1 MNYEYK
7 VVGAPEKPRRVR
19 GAKSGSDRLA
29 VAFEEVLREEAVD
42 GWEYLRTD
50 TLPITEKTSWFAH
63 PREVRR
69 AVMVFRRPV
78 DAVWQRPAGE
88 ARQEPAQSP
97 DQSPAQSPA
106 QSPTQSP
113 DGRREPSLGPA
124 PRQASGPEPSLGAN
138 PDRRLAEIVRGPG
151 AGPKES

>member
-7 VVGAPEKPRRVR
+7 VVGAPEKPKRVR
-19 GAKSGSDRLA
+19 GARNASDRVA
-29 VAFEEVLREEAVD
+29 AAFEETLQEHAVE

-50 TLPITEKTSWFAH
+50 TLPVTEKASWLAH

-78 DAVWQRPAGE
+78 DAVWQRPARG
-88 ARQEPAQSP
+88 ASQESAPHETAPQQPAKTP
-97 DQSPAQSPA
+97 GA
-106 QSPTQSP
+106 
-113 DGRREPSLGPA
+113 RREPSVGPG
-124 PRQASGPEPSLGAN
+124 PRPAEGREPTLAAN

-151 AGPKES
+151 AGPRES